1 MSEWKKVKLGELCE
15 ITSSKR
21 CLASER
27 SKSGIPFYCSKEII
41 LLDKGNTIHASDYIP
56 YELYADIRS
65 RFGVPQPGDLLLTT
79 RGTNGIPYIYKDD
92 DNFYFADGNLSWFR
106 QFDSRILNKYL
117 YYWFKSIYG
126 ISAIDAIAKGTAQ
139 KAVPIEGLRRI
150 TLTLPPLPIQ
160 RRISG
165 ILSRY
170 DALIENCQKQIRLL
184 EEAAQRLYK
193 HWFVDMKFPGHE
205 NATFDNGLPTGWTRK
220 KIGEVFSYVRG
231 KSYTSKELS
240 DNQGTIMVN
249 LKNIQAFGGYK
260 CDAEKYFLGSYKAE
274 QTLKKG
280 DLVMGV
286 TDMTSERR
294 LVGHVALIPDFG
306 AEATYTMDLI
316 KIIPYSLPKT
326 FIYCA
331 MRYGGVSYKISPLA
345 NGVNVLHLKPEAIEG
360 IEMIIPSMHLI
371 ESFVGL
377 VDKMIDQI
385 LSNQK
390 QIKHL
395 TEARDR
401 LLPRLMS
408 GEIEVS

>member
-1 MSEWKKVKLGELCE
+1 MRECRLQE
-15 ITSSKR
+15 ITNKITDGKHGDCKNEESS
-21 CLASER
+21 
-27 SKSGIPFYCSKEII
+27 G
-41 LLDKGNTIHASDYIP
+41 
-56 YELYADIRS
+56 
-65 RFGVPQPGDLLLTT
+65 
-79 RGTNGIPYIYKDD
+79 
-92 DNFYFADGNLSWFR
+92 FYFISCKDIVDGTILYDQAR
-106 QFDSRILNKYL
+106 QITKEDFVETDRRTTLAPNDILITNSGTIGRMAFVKDIPQTRKTTFQKSVAIISANEEYVSAKYL
-117 YYWFKSIYG
+117 YYLLLNNVNNLVNSSNG
-126 ISAIDAIAKGTAQ
+126 SAQ
-139 KAVPIEGLRRI
+139 KNLLLSTLRNF
-150 TLTLPPLPIQ
+150 TLQYEDNKAIQ
-160 RRISG
+160 RRIST

-170 DALIENCQKQIRLL
+170 DALIENCQKQIKLL

-193 HWFVDMKFPGHE
+193 HWFVDMKYPGHE
-205 NATFDNGLPTGWTRK
+205 NTTFDNGLPAGWTRK

-395 TEARDR
+395 TEARNR